1 MNAQKTKFNFSKK
14 NALKKFKANPEYYSN
29 RDNAINTYNLV
40 LKNYGVI
47 KFRTG
52 SDKVKL
58 DYQIDELRKI
68 TWIKDKVYFSI

>member
-1 MNAQKTKFNFSKK
+1 MPKTPKPQ
-14 NALKKFKANPEYYSN
+14 NPKTPKPQ
-29 RDNAINTYNLV
+29 I
-40 LKNYGVI
+40 KNYGVI

-68 TWIKDKVYFSI
+68 TWIKDKVYFSIEFAKITANIVSLLKQSIG